1 MFASNSQN
9 AFAAFAVKYVESVR
23 FTLIQKKHTF
33 TYFIIIS
40 HQTVSDDGNRTLPE
54 GATKHLG
61 SGIEHITEESERQ
74 QGVQVEDD

>member
-1 MFASNSQN
+1 M
-9 AFAAFAVKYVESVR
+9 R
-23 FTLIQKKHTF
+23 FNQGKKAF

-74 QGVQVEDD
+74 QSVQVEDD